1 MDLSMLN
8 NSGGKVVFPEVGTYT
23 LIATLDDGSGTP
35 SVAKRTIQ
43 IIYKADLAVNAP
55 ATVHIGDAFDV
66 SLSGS
71 GALDVKWGVKLGN
84 QPVELDGNTGLLTGT
99 AGTLTLYETGTYTIT
114 ATTID
119 DAGNPHTAF
128 ANVSVT
134 NTAPSIDSFTA
145 EATRNVVDGRYYAAL
160 NATCSDP
167 DGDAVHL
174 EWDDEYQED
183 GYYTIGTHTIRVRAV
198 DEWGASSEW
207 VSQTIEFHNDP
218 PVITSF
224 TITPT
229 QESDGSDRFFVE
241 INADASDPD
250 GDDWH
255 LEWGGD
261 YNADSYYPVGNYTV
275 KVRAV
280 DQYGAE
286 SEWQTKTFDVLEQL
300 ELSISAPAQVKP
312 GETFS
317 VTANQGDTS
326 YPVVWDIRDDSGT
339 PVSPAGLSDTGGSI
353 RLTEPG
359 TYTISAS
366 ITGISGATAE
376 DETTVVVV
384 NNTIFTGK
392 FSMNLWWENNGN
404 DMDSHMYFYD
414 RSGSEIGHL
423 YYSDK
428 QVCGCSLDRDDTK
441 GGTGEWLTVDFDSIP
456 SNVYKIDVSIYG
468 YRGSATATMYLRQEN
483 TITDGMGNVTTEVK
497 EPVRL
502 STNVGNHETVSF
514 GYFIRSGDSWDFHG
528 YDGSIVHGSGVIEG

>member
-1 MDLSMLN
+1 MTDGLGREFSDSDTFEVLPVGGLSFSLSEMEYVGNEVPVIMDTLVNPGNADVQWSVEKDGSSYAMDLSMLN

-66 SLSGS
+66 RLSGS

-114 ATTID
+114 ATTVD
-119 DAGNPHTAF
+119 DAGNQHTAF

-198 DEWGASSEW
+198 DEWGATSEW

-224 TITPT
+224 YHNP
-229 QESDGSDRFFVE
+229 
-241 INADASDPD
+241 DAR
-250 GDDWH
+250 
-255 LEWGGD
+255 E
-261 YNADSYYPVGNYTV
+261 
-275 KVRAV
+275 
-280 DQYGAE
+280 
-286 SEWQTKTFDVLEQL
+286 
-300 ELSISAPAQVKP
+300 
-312 GETFS
+312 
-317 VTANQGDTS
+317 
-326 YPVVWDIRDDSGT
+326 
-339 PVSPAGLSDTGGSI
+339 
-353 RLTEPG
+353 
-359 TYTISAS
+359 
-366 ITGISGATAE
+366 
-376 DETTVVVV
+376 
-384 NNTIFTGK
+384 
-392 FSMNLWWENNGN
+392 
-404 DMDSHMYFYD
+404 
-414 RSGSEIGHL
+414 
-423 YYSDK
+423 
-428 QVCGCSLDRDDTK
+428 
-441 GGTGEWLTVDFDSIP
+441 
-456 SNVYKIDVSIYG
+456 
-468 YRGSATATMYLRQEN
+468 
-483 TITDGMGNVTTEVK
+483 
-497 EPVRL
+497 
-502 STNVGNHETVSF
+502 
-514 GYFIRSGDSWDFHG
+514 
-528 YDGSIVHGSGVIEG
+528 